1 MNASKY
7 MDQFLALEEQAKSE
21 IIELLKNN
29 PKGRFIQPNE
39 HHEDEDLWEWEGS
52 FTYTGDCECIMLTAV
67 GLHDDG
73 ELKFRAIYPRGSY
86 YNDYEWFTLDEFTY
100 PFCELY
106 EFVVNNLDKADQE
119 PFEFPDADEENE

>member
-1 MNASKY
+1 M
-7 MDQFLALEEQAKSE
+7 EEQAKCE

-29 PKGRFIQPNE
+29 PAGRFIQPNE
-39 HHEDEDLWEWEGS
+39 HHEDEDFWVWE
-52 FTYTGDCECIMLTAV
+52 TVITHTGDDECIGLTAV

-86 YNDYEWFTLDEFTY
+86 YNDYEWFTLDEFTHPY
-100 PFCELY
+100 CELY

-119 PFEFPDADEENE
+119 PFELPEEDEGEE